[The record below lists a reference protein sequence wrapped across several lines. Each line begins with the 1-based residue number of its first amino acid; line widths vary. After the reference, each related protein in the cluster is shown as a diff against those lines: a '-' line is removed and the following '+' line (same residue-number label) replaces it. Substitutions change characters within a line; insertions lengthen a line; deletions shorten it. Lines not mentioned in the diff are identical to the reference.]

1 MATVV
6 IGTEV
11 NGAKL
16 WIRFGG
22 YQIQPGEFAKV
33 LLVVFI
39 AGYLRENREVLERPS
54 RRVMGVGLPALRH
67 LLPLLAMWGIAL
79 VLLVAVND
87 FGSSLLY
94 YSILLAML
102 YLATGRWLY
111 VGGGIV
117 AFVVGAFAAVQAAP
131 HVQDRIDIWID
142 PWATPRTTGY
152 QIVQSLYSIADG
164 GIFGTGFGRGFVLVG
179 KQHRHPRRPDRLH
192 LLGDRLRDRAR
203 RRRRAA
209 ARLPGVRLPRHEDRR
224 RWPMTGSRSCSRP
237 GCRSRSASR
246 RS

>member
-1 MATVV
+1 MLLLTATVV

-16 WIRFGG
+16 WIRLGG

-67 LLPLLAMWGIAL
+67 LLPLLAMWGVAL

-94 YSILLAML
+94 YSILIAML

-117 AFVVGAFAAVQAAP
+117 AFVARRAGRRAGRAARAGP
-131 HVQDRIDIWID
+131 
-142 PWATPRTTGY
+142 
-152 QIVQSLYSIADG
+152 
-164 GIFGTGFGRGFVLVG
+164 
-179 KQHRHPRRPDRLH
+179 HRHLDRPVGDAADERLPDRAVAVL
-192 LLGDRLRDRAR
+192 DR
-203 RRRRAA
+203 RRRHLRH
-209 ARLPGVRLPRHEDRR
+209 RLRPRLRPGRQADRR
-224 RWPMTGSRSCSRP
+224 SPTPRPTSSSR
-237 GCRSRSASR
+237 
-246 RS
+246 